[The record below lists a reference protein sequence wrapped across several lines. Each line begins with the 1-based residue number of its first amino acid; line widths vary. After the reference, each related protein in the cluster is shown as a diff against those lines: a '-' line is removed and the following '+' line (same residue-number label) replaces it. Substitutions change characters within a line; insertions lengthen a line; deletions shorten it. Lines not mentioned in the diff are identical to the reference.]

1 MQEAADMQL
10 LREYVQQNS
19 QEAFAA
25 LVSRHLA
32 LVYSV
37 AWRKTGSPQA
47 AEEVTQTVFILLAK
61 KAARLGSGTVLSGWL
76 YQAARLTAARFL
88 RTEFR
93 RVRREQEAGMQSF
106 SNETESSLWP
116 QIAPML
122 DDAMG
127 KLSEKER
134 DSIALRFFEGRSFK
148 EIGTEVGASENA
160 AKKRVGHALEKL
172 RAYLSK
178 RGVVST
184 AAIIEGAISGH
195 AVQTAP
201 VALATPV
208 VAAALAK
215 GATAGAS
222 TLALVNGVLTM
233 MAWTRARTA
242 AVAGAA
248 VLVTAGTGVLATK
261 AIQAARTAYDS
272 ELGTR
277 VQELEARQRLVSRE
291 IQWLERE
298 RNQAANRLAM
308 AARENALL
316 RSGPGQ
322 AELLK
327 LRSMVGVLK
336 QELAANEAL
345 GRLSSKGLLSQLEE
359 DPAMKNAMRQKLQ
372 QQAQSDYGDLFKEL
386 KLTPEQTA
394 KVVELIAD
402 RGMKTVDRLNGLA
415 PGAASS
421 KEITQAVGAP
431 LADLWKQL
439 EPLLGENGVARLK
452 EAREE
457 LPARTTVE
465 LLNGRLG
472 AGHLNDEEGAHLVQ
486 IVKAEPFD
494 LTSGVVL
501 TDPGMLGAQDAID
514 DHLLKITASN
524 QHILQQAGSF
534 LTPEQLSALSVVLS
548 NGISYRILT
557 ASLFSGK
564 H

>member
-37 AWRKTGSPQA
+37 AWRKTGSPEA

-134 DSIALRFFEGRSFK
+134 DSIALRFFEGKSFQ

-261 AIQAARTAYDS
+261 AIQAARAAYDS